1 MIAAKKNVEKVKKR
15 KKTLK
20 MKKKVFEDDEEEEDE
35 DEDEDEEFIRHIK
48 LSNKEGAE
56 NDAEIQMQ
64 M

>member
-20 MKKKVFEDDEEEEDE
+20 KKKKVFEDDEEEE

>member
-35 DEDEDEEFIRHIK
+35 DEDEEFIRHIK

>member
-1 MIAAKKNVEKVKKR
+1 MITAKKNVEKVKKR

-35 DEDEDEEFIRHIK
+35 DEDEEFIRHIK